1 MGTVCKTRRAL
12 TIAPVLTALMSALP
26 RAAYAQHNLTRL
38 VVGFPPGGT
47 LDFVARTIAQ
57 PLGNELGHQ
66 VIVENKPGANGII
79 GGHAVARAAPD
90 MTTLWLSSVGAVA
103 ITPSLGGKM
112 PFDPERDLVP
122 VSLVVRNVEVLV
134 VNPSSPYNTAAELV
148 AAARKGTSL
157 KFASSGIGSVPHL
170 AIELLNDVAKLD
182 ILHVPYKGGGPAVTD
197 VMAGHVDGYFSDIPG
212 VIAFIKAG
220 KLKPIGIT
228 GRRRHPLL
236 PQVKTFDEMGLPG
249 VEADNWNAL
258 FAPKGSSAADV
269 ARVGE
274 VLRRVLSTDSVKAA
288 LEASG
293 AETSPSSSAEMAALL
308 KTDSAKW
315 ARLIKLKNIK
325 AE

>member
-1 MGTVCKTRRAL
+1 MGTISKTRRAL
-12 TIAPVLTALMSALP
+12 TIASALAALMSALP
-26 RAAYAQHNLTRL
+26 IAAHAQRNVTRI

-57 PLGNELGHQ
+57 ALGNELGQQ

-79 GGHAVARAAPD
+79 GGQSVARAAPD

-103 ITPSLGGKM
+103 ITPSLGDKM

-134 VNPSSPYNTAAELV
+134 VNPSSPYNTAGELV
-148 AAARKGTSL
+148 AAARKGTKL
-157 KFASSGIGSVPHL
+157 KFASSGTGSVPHL

-212 VIAFIKAG
+212 VIGQIKSG
-220 KLKPIGIT
+220 KLKPIGVT
-228 GRRRHPLL
+228 GPRRHPLL
-236 PQVKTFDEMGLPG
+236 PQVRTFDEVGLPG

-269 ARVGE
+269 ARVGAA
-274 VLRRVLSTDSVKAA
+274 LRRVLSTDSVKAT

-293 AETSPSSSAEMAALL
+293 AEASPSNSAEMAALL

-315 ARLIKLKNIK
+315 ARLIKAKNIR
-325 AE
+325 AD